1 MNLKASMSEVITLSD
16 KVSIA
21 QDKIVTELNEVSSGV
36 EDIINMD
43 EFSGASADSA
53 KGYFRNVHQ
62 TTVLAFQQL
71 MIEIDNN
78 FKKHIQTFQTDV
90 DTSEK
95 TIVDKQYLDE
105 VIEDI
110 KTPFESLVENNE
122 EVIRTIDDVADIV
135 SLTKPNITP
144 VKSSK
149 ESIIELIKELTIS
162 LETYTT
168 ISNDRIKEMI
178 HHVKTLMKEIQSYK
192 GEERFKNV
200 NKGELVD
207 PIRKI
212 MMEEGGVFETLFD
225 KLASNV
231 PLTPKEQSLLY
242 HIFQNVVLTDNTKE
256 EINDITNY
264 MTEENIDKLKDRLN
278 EKVVFS
284 RNGLERD
291 CNY

>member
-1 MNLKASMSEVITLSD
+1 MNLKASMSEVIALSD

-43 EFSGASADSA
+43 EVYGASADSA
-53 KGYFRNVHQ
+53 KRYFRNVHQ

-122 EVIRTIDDVADIV
+122 EVMRTIDDVADIV
-135 SLTKPNITP
+135 SLTNQILPQSSL
-144 VKSSK
+144 VKK
-149 ESIIELIKELTIS
+149 
-162 LETYTT
+162 
-168 ISNDRIKEMI
+168 
-178 HHVKTLMKEIQSYK
+178 V
-192 GEERFKNV
+192 
-200 NKGELVD
+200 
-207 PIRKI
+207 
-212 MMEEGGVFETLFD
+212 
-225 KLASNV
+225 
-231 PLTPKEQSLLY
+231 LL
-242 HIFQNVVLTDNTKE
+242 N
-256 EINDITNY
+256 
-264 MTEENIDKLKDRLN
+264 
-278 EKVVFS
+278 
-284 RNGLERD
+284 
-291 CNY
+291 